1 MQSIWWCWGLGHTY
15 HFHDLSWAQ
24 FSSSPGAFPGAVGLL
39 SPALHLRKIHWDHT
53 RKCRQKLPRAV
64 TLCRGQWWWWS
75 YWGTPEKNPYF
86 TMQPLCRTSSLCSC
100 LHVDPSEML
109 SNLFLSVP
117 GLKGVF
123 FFPGLCCY
131 FTPFMTS
138 LTLDFQ
144 DRVQCSW
151 SFPEGV
157 SWLVLVSRVVSS
169 NPRGQHEGDKWLML
183 PLQHPRGWVS
193 APADLSV

>member
-1 MQSIWWCWGLGHTY
+1 MVVLG
-15 HFHDLSWAQ
+15 SWAHIP
-24 FSSSPGAFPGAVGLL
+24 FSWSQLSSVLQQPRSFPRSCWSALSSIAPEENSLGPYQEMQAKATTCSYPLQGAVMVMKLL
-39 SPALHLRKIHWDHT
+39 RHT
-53 RKCRQKLPRAV
+53 R
-64 TLCRGQWWWWS
+64 
-75 YWGTPEKNPYF
+75 ENPYF

-123 FFPGLCCY
+123 SSPGLCCY